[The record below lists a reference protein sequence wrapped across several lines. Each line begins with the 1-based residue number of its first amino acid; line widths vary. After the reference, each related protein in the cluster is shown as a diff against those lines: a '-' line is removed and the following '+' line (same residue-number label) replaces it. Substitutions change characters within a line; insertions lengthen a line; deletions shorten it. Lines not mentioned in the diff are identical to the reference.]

1 MCGIAP
7 GRRERWHMWPCK
19 RRMMITARRT
29 VVATVIT
36 LLTAATLPAQAPA
49 PPPPDKSY
57 LFFVASEAIDQVALV
72 RYGPKG
78 ILVEHRTSMN
88 LNPAEPTRPE
98 GLSVA
103 PDGRF
108 YYVTTRHGFPTC
120 ELLKVKIAADSNP
133 RESQPPDTIRGGEP
147 LGVFPDAVQVAPDG
161 AYAWIANSNAAGDST
176 PSSVSVVYL
185 ESMVEVAGIQTCVA
199 PRGSRLTAD
208 GSKHYSVCMR
218 DDLLV
223 EIDARA
229 MTISRRVVLTRGSEH
244 GIVGAFAPQDGA
256 ASGGTVDTSHAAAAP
271 VPAAAACSPTWV
283 QPNADGSKIYV
294 ACNQSNDVVEID
306 GSAWTMRRR
315 IPMGDGVYHL
325 ALTHDGKRLIGTN
338 QRGQSVSIVDLATA
352 REVARLPT
360 RRRFPA
366 NVVIGPDDRYAFMS
380 VAVLIATTRR
390 FPAGVV
396 ISPDDRYAFVSVAGT
411 GTEPGT
417 VEIIDLAALRTV
429 ATIDVGPQAGGID
442 FWKMERA
449 KSP

>member
-1 MCGIAP
+1 
-7 GRRERWHMWPCK
+7 
-19 RRMMITARRT
+19 MMITARRT

-49 PPPPDKSY
+49 PAPPPPDKSY
-57 LFFVASEAIDQVALV
+57 LFFVVSEAIDQVALV
-72 RYGPKG
+72 RFGPKG

-108 YYVTTRHGFPTC
+108 YYVTTRHGFPTG

-147 LGVFPDAVQVAPDG
+147 LGVLPDAVQVAPDG

-176 PSSVSVVYL
+176 PSWVSVVYL

-223 EIDARA
+223 EIDAHT
-229 MTISRRVVLTRGSEH
+229 MTISRRFVLTRGSEH
-244 GIVGAFAPQDGA
+244 GIVGALATQGGA
-256 ASGGTVDTSHAAAAP
+256 ASGRTVDTSNTAAAP

-306 GSAWTMRRR
+306 GSAWTMTRR
-315 IPMGDGVYHL
+315 IPVGDGVYHL
-325 ALTHDGKRLIGTN
+325 AVTYDGKRLIGTN
-338 QRGQSVSIVDLATA
+338 QRGQSVSIVDLATGH
-352 REVARLPT
+352 EVVRLPS

-366 NVVIGPDDRYAFMS
+366 NVAIGPDHGYAFMS